1 MSASR
6 YVESQQQARVVVKS
20 PMSELSLDSFQ
31 LICDSR
37 HTFQKT
43 IYNLMACPIFCTSEI
58 VSVAQRVIDM
68 IRRRSR
74 GCGKVG
80 SVLCFPL
87 FHTPGMLRSAM
98 LPALAIYNPA
108 MSVV

>member
-1 MSASR
+1 LEAQGGTPDR
-6 YVESQQQARVVVKS
+6 GGRE
-20 PMSELSLDSFQ
+20 ELS
-31 LICDSR
+31 SR
-37 HTFQKT
+37 LLADNPGQAVLTRNGDDHLSGARS
-43 IYNLMACPIFCTSEI
+43 IGLPDFCTSEI